1 MKKWGI
7 KIGGLVV
14 DMMTF
19 LVNLILYGFLL
30 GTNEFLAKEY
40 PDYRVLPLLA
50 FIVYLLLMRF
60 LIVNSM
66 PAEKYL
72 KEYWD

>member
-40 PDYRVLPLLA
+40 PDYRVLLCWHLLCIC
-50 FIVYLLLMRF
+50 F
-60 LIVNSM
+60 
-66 PAEKYL
+66 
-72 KEYWD
+72 